1 MLQTVRKPILIA
13 GGGLASLLLAQ
24 ALRRAAIPFQIYER
38 DASLSFR
45 AQGYRLRLSSQ
56 GLDAIES
63 VLSNEDFARFWDSCG
78 KTGGGGMTNLDART
92 GAEPATKPETG
103 AKPSGPPS
111 SGPPSGL
118 QSRDGKVVGISR
130 GDMRRHFLTG
140 CEDSVQWNRQVSGYE
155 LTPTGVH
162 AVFSDGSKSVEGE
175 MLIAGDGIHSGIAAQ
190 LSKGKLKVYDTGAR
204 LIHGQAPVSAFE
216 GLGEG
221 VWMIADSSRSEG
233 KVSLIT
239 NVRPQG
245 TADAETTFGWS
256 LIAQP
261 GILNQYDSDV
271 MIGDPAAKIAKLLTA
286 DWHPRLKPLFDNM
299 VDSEAAFWK
308 ITCSTPSGVPQWQNE
323 SRVTVVG
330 DSVHSMTPAGELTR
344 TMTIMAK
351 LLTHTGGLGANTAM
365 RDSAV
370 LGRLLVDAKGEING
384 VTEAYE
390 KEMRVYASEAV
401 AASYGTAQKQ
411 MGVTIK
417 EDSSDSS

>member
-1 MLQTVRKPILIA
+1 MLQPVRKPILIA

-24 ALRRAAIPFQIYER
+24 ALRRASIPFQIYER

-56 GLDAIES
+56 GLDAVES
-63 VLSNEDFARFWDSCG
+63 VLSNEDFTRFWDACG
-78 KTGGGGMTNLDART
+78 KTGGSGQTSLDAIT
-92 GAEPATKPETG
+92 GAEPAPAPETST
-103 AKPSGPPS
+103 KPSGPP

-130 GDMRRHFLTG
+130 GDMRRLFLNG
-140 CEDSVQWNRQVSGYE
+140 CESSMQWGRQVSGYE

-162 AVFSDGSKSVEGE
+162 AVFTDGTKSVEGE
-175 MLIAGDGIHSGIAAQ
+175 MLVAGDGLHSGIAAQ

-204 LIHGQAPVSAFE
+204 LIHGQAPVSAFD

-221 VWMIADSSRSEG
+221 IWMVADTSRSEG
-233 KVSLIT
+233 RVGLIT

-261 GILNQYDSDV
+261 GVLNHYDNDV
-271 MIGDPAAKIAKLLTA
+271 MIGDPAAKIARSLTA
-286 DWHPRLKPLFDNM
+286 EWHPRLRPLFDRM

-323 SRVTVVG
+323 PRVTLIG
-330 DSVHSMTPAGELTR
+330 DAVHSMTPAGKLRAVSKTCVV
-344 TMTIMAK
+344 
-351 LLTHTGGLGANTAM
+351 LLTFYRWPGRKYCDEGLCPFGKTAGGG
-365 RDSAV
+365 
-370 LGRLLVDAKGEING
+370 
-384 VTEAYE
+384 
-390 KEMRVYASEAV
+390 
-401 AASYGTAQKQ
+401 
-411 MGVTIK
+411 
-417 EDSSDSS
+417 